1 MGQTEYETETE
12 ALQLYAVLEQ
22 LALSLGIPPPSTA
35 TVSLPLLDFDS
46 AAGIKGSELAEAFK
60 DIAKAIC
67 RNELLRR
74 KLGVIPATIPL
85 ITRILACISNSIMAI
100 FYSLD
105 SITEAT
111 CVGYTSWKS
120 AQDISNLATSVFQI
134 LRNLCA
140 AVPENQ
146 ILACKA
152 SAYVS
157 IERILN
163 HLCSWIKLNKS
174 RSCPDIKMLVFASIH
189 MGIQTLGNMMTSN
202 PAVQNK
208 LWPRFFGDAEF
219 FTTLFAVNDSRTKK
233 YVLLCVYNCVFNDVA
248 RSSLLLDTAEGRKL
262 LAAFFIQI
270 LSPPINDNESPD
282 IIHAIFKSI
291 ISLHSAKVVWRAVN
305 RPSELQSI
313 SLDSRAEV
321 LHLSSLPLVKV
332 AFLRLIAYDSDV
344 EQLDQSLY
352 DSSFALGLVED
363 LKSAVQE
370 FAKLRVRGMEA
381 ASGFGEDLRAIRDM
395 FWYFARVTDG
405 GSALSAAMREVLS
418 AEGLIEPVIQ
428 FLGVAQ
434 ELQPVVG
441 IDGQRG
447 AVDDGIVVVRE
458 GLYMMKAD
466 AIQVLSN
473 LAYGCKNAQEKI
485 RIAGGIPLILNH
497 CHIDESNPFIK
508 ERSVFAIRNLCEGN
522 AENQALIASMEAV
535 GLPAGQNEALA
546 AGHRMTAQLGKNG
559 KIRIRAVD
567 ED

>member
-35 TVSLPLLDFDS
+35 TVPLPLLDFDS

-219 FTTLFAVNDSRTKK
+219 FT
-233 YVLLCVYNCVFNDVA
+233 
-248 RSSLLLDTAEGRKL
+248 SLLLDTAEGRKL

-332 AFLRLIAYDSDV
+332 AFLRLIAYDSDA
-344 EQLDQSLY
+344 EQLDESLY
-352 DSSFALGLVED
+352 DNSFALGLVED

-370 FAKLRVRGMEA
+370 FAKEA

-405 GSALSAAMREVLS
+405 GSASSAAMREVLS

-559 KIRIRAVD
+559 KIRIRAVE